1 MNEAYSPWNFAT
13 IIQFRILIYLCRPTV
28 AKTMG
33 DLWEYTLLFLL
44 YQTGT
49 WFWSRGSYLVAIKE
63 GRRHY
68 RCLGSLSSQSDA
80 LLCLF
85 LTTEKEAT
93 QIFLFCIFLWSV
105 KGYMYGIRSLQM
117 FCLLRGIYHVLRLL
131 SCHMK
136 HCFLIFPVIWYP
148 IIQLSWGSAISGGT
162 SLSSWWNTP
171 SSKVGCKHHLLCHLW
186 VRPELSCK
194 WFLIVL
200 LVPSVCAFPSR
211 LDRLIFKATYT
222 AVSSF

>member
-1 MNEAYSPWNFAT
+1 MTCENTLCSFSCTRQEHGSEAEGAILWPLKKGEDTTGPWGPCLHN
-13 IIQFRILIYLCRPTV
+13 L
-28 AKTMG
+28 M
-33 DLWEYTLLFLL
+33 
-44 YQTGT
+44 
-49 WFWSRGSYLVAIKE
+49 
-63 GRRHY
+63 HY
-68 RCLGSLSSQSDA
+68 FVCSLQ
-80 LLCLF
+80 L
-85 LTTEKEAT
+85 EKEAT

-131 SCHMK
+131 RCHMK
-136 HCFLIFPVIWYP
+136 HCFLIFPVIWYRT
-148 IIQLSWGSAISGGT
+148 IQLSWGSAISGGT

-186 VRPELSCK
+186 VRPEPSCK